1 MNNICDAM
9 DSHLVSVEDEILG
22 VMIGKFVEVID
33 RDKRKALVSN
43 VAKTVDPSLTDD
55 QVDEIYEDLYDIGVI
70 SRLISDDDIE
80 DVMINNTSNIFI
92 SSSTKGSVK
101 LDQRFEDREHLNRFV
116 NKIKLYATNTEYNN
130 NIYDIHMPNGSRA
143 NVVTSPKGFDVT
155 IRNFKSS
162 TLSIID
168 LINSGFMDYEIASRL
183 WLYVDGLK
191 VRPANILI
199 GGIPGAGKTTLLNAM
214 FSFFRPEQRLV
225 TIEETYELNTAT
237 QENCI
242 NLETS
247 DTVPLG
253 ALVKASLRMK
263 PDLIVIGEVRG
274 SEANDMLTAMNIGKI
289 AMGTIH
295 ASSARDIINRLEH
308 TPMNVPMDIIPL
320 IDVLIVVSVVRTGN
334 ANVPKRKITQISEIS
349 GIETNVLLSDLYRFD
364 YKTMRGSPILPS
376 VTYRDTLSKLVG
388 IAPPDLLAEEKVR
401 AVMLEKLNNLG
412 KRSISDISQ
421 MVRDYYFDPAGTL
434 KKLGLDIEPVIKM

>member
-1 MNNICDAM
+1 MSI
-9 DSHLVSVEDEILG
+9 EDEILG

-33 RDKRKALVSN
+33 SEKRKALVNN
-43 VAKTVDPSLTDD
+43 VAKTVDPSLRDD
-55 QVDEIYEDLYDIGVI
+55 EINEIYEDLYDIGII

-80 DVMINNTSNIFI
+80 DVMINNTDNIFI
-92 SSSTKGSVK
+92 SSSTKGTVK

-130 NIYDIHMPNGSRA
+130 NIYDIHLPNGSRA
-143 NVVTSPKGFDVT
+143 NVVTSPKGFDIT

-162 TLSIID
+162 TLSILD

-214 FSFFRPEQRLV
+214 FSFFRPEQRVV

-247 DTVPLG
+247 DIVPLS

-263 PDLIVIGEVRG
+263 PDLLIIGEVRG

-308 TPMNVPMDIIPL
+308 TPMDVPMDIIPL
-320 IDVLIVVSVVRTGN
+320 IDVLIVVSVVRAGN

-364 YKTMRGSPILPS
+364 YKTMKGSPILPS

-388 IAPPDLLAEEKVR
+388 VSPPDLLAEEKVR
-401 AVMLEKLNNLG
+401 AMMLEKLNNLG

-421 MVRDYYFDPAGTL
+421 VVRDYYFDPAGTL
-434 KKLGLDIEPVIKM
+434 KKLGLDIEPVIKI